1 MLSHKTSTYNAR
13 LEPLK
18 AFTHPN
24 GHAWWISKLQLDL
37 STWCHYNS
45 AFKLVWL
52 IVSRT
57 LSEVPLIHKCYPTFL
72 LTSASCY
79 AINVFKPKKKNNNP
93 GCTIAQ
99 NRTEGKLFVV
109 PFFVT
114 PTYTDIIQR
123 FNQLLGTLMHLNS
136 HTHTMSDEK
145 KR

>member
-1 MLSHKTSTYNAR
+1 MKLVA
-13 LEPLK
+13 
-18 AFTHPN
+18 
-24 GHAWWISKLQLDL
+24 LQLDL

-45 AFKLVWL
+45 VFKLVWL

-57 LSEVPLIHKCYPTFL
+57 LSEVPLIRKCYPIFFADL
-72 LTSASCY
+72 RLMLCNKY
-79 AINVFKPKKKNNNP
+79 VFKPKKKNP
-93 GCTIAQ
+93 GCSIAQ

-136 HTHTMSDEK
+136 HTHTQCQMRK